1 MREYKLGDKIELTEN
16 QKIVCKG
23 MMEKLKNTQVALNNL
38 INDYGFLI
46 KNTWSTITKE
56 LDIPEDI
63 DITWNNELECFLVIS
78 GKKIK

>member
-1 MREYKLGDKIELTEN
+1 MKEYKLGDKIELTEN

-23 MMEKLKNTQVALNNL
+23 MMEKLRNTQVALNNL
-38 INDYGFLI
+38 ISDYGFLI

-63 DITWNNELECFLVIS
+63 DITWNEKLECFLVIS
-78 GKKIK
+78 RKK